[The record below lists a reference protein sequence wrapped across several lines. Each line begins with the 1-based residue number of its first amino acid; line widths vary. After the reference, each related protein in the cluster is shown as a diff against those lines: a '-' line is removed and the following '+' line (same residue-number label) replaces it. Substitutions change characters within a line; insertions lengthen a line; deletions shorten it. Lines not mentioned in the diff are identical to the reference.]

1 MNATTISDG
10 QPTAGQRNIMRSLPL
25 RNTKNAIM
33 TLLMGGALLAVLFP
47 LGLIFVHI
55 VKMGL
60 SSISLDFF
68 VHIPRPTGEAGG
80 GMANGMVGSMVLIGM
95 ASLMGI
101 PVGIFGAI
109 YLSEYGGSRISTVIR
124 FCADV
129 LSGIPSII
137 TGMVVYSMLVVPMK
151 GFSALAGAFALA
163 LIMIPIVLRTTE
175 EQLKMVPTSLREASL
190 ALGVPLWRT
199 TLKVTLRSA
208 LTGVMT
214 GILLAIARVAG
225 ETAPLLFTALG
236 NQFWS
241 SSLTQPIA
249 ALPLQIFS
257 FAIAPYD
264 DWHRLAWAGALV
276 LVVTMFALSLTARY
290 FGRTGHKN

>member
-1 MNATTISDG
+1 MTFLTW
-10 QPTAGQRNIMRSLPL
+10 RK
-25 RNTKNAIM
+25 TKNSAM
-33 TLLMGGALLAVLFP
+33 TLLLAAFALALLVP
-47 LGLIFVHI
+47 LVLIFVHI
-55 VKMGL
+55 VRMGF

-68 VHIPRPTGEAGG
+68 TQIPKPTGEAGG
-80 GMANGMVGSMVLIGM
+80 GMANGILGSGILIAL
-95 ASLMGI
+95 ASTLGI

-109 YLSEYGGSRISTVIR
+109 YLSEYGGNRISGVIR
-124 FCADV
+124 FAADV

-137 TGMVVYSMLVVPMK
+137 TGMVAYTLLVVPFK
-151 GFSALAGAFALA
+151 GFSALAGALALS

-175 EQLKMVPTSLREASL
+175 EQLKLVPTSLREASL

-208 LTGVMT
+208 MKGVMT
-214 GILLAIARVAG
+214 GILLAIARIAG

-241 SSLTQPIA
+241 RKLTEPIA
-249 ALPLQIFS
+249 AMPLQIFN
-257 FAIAPYD
+257 FAISPYE

-276 LVVTMFALSLTARY
+276 LVTLMFALSLTARY
-290 FGRTGHKN
+290 FGRNRQT